1 VTQDLRYALRRLR
14 QAPGFSAAAVI
25 TLALGIAAN
34 TSVFGLLNGALIRP
48 VRTEDPGR
56 MVWVAGRGPWGW
68 RGLSYP
74 EYRAYRGLDSVFTG
88 VIAWDQAPLAVGSG
102 GEPVRVTGLLVSGNF
117 FAVAGVRMALG
128 RGFSPEEDG
137 ARGAH
142 PVVVLSHAFW
152 RSRFG
157 SDSTIVGRAITV
169 NARPFTVVGVAPRG
183 FAGFEE
189 PPALYAPLAM
199 LPALTGNSGQLDEP
213 RGSWLRAAARLRPGV
228 AVPAAAAALQLA
240 AERFV
245 AATDTSLAGRSATA
259 VPMRGVIDPHNR
271 EEALPV
277 LLLLMAVP
285 LLVLLV
291 GCATVANRPLRRA
304 PARRREVGVRRALGA
319 TRGRLV
325 RQLLVES
332 VVLAL
337 LGGGAGLLLSMWL
350 SQAIVALSG
359 APDFLVDLAAP
370 DARVIAFTASI
381 SLLAGVVFGLAPA
394 FGATRLDVVTVLKDE
409 IGTAPRGRS
418 RMAGAFV
425 MAQVAASL
433 VLLVVSGLFLR
444 SLRKAAAVDVG
455 FETRGRVAASFD
467 LGLLGYDG
475 AHRDAF
481 YRRLLDR
488 VHSLPDVRS
497 AALTTNLP
505 LSGRLYSAPILA
517 AEPGAT
523 ASPVDGA
530 MTWTW
535 PGYLGTMGV
544 TLLAG
549 RDFALTDDSLA
560 TKVVIV
566 NQTMARRLWRGRD
579 PLGRHLR
586 VGQDGPPLEVVGV
599 ARDGKYDALTE
610 DAMPFL
616 YIPMRQAAD
625 ADSRATVLVHADGPP
640 QRTIGALRAL
650 LGELDHDLPVYD
662 AGTLAEH
669 VAARLDVERATSML
683 LGVFGGVALLLAT
696 LGLYAVMAYTVA
708 RRTREMGIRMALG
721 AARRDVLGLIVR
733 DGMRLAGVGI
743 VIGLALAAGLTRIV
757 RRFLYGVTPTDALT
771 FAAVAALL
779 TGVAILA
786 SWAPARRATRVDP
799 VIALRAE

>member
-1 VTQDLRYALRRLR
+1 
-14 QAPGFSAAAVI
+14 
-25 TLALGIAAN
+25 
-34 TSVFGLLNGALIRP
+34 
-48 VRTEDPGR
+48 
-56 MVWVAGRGPWGW
+56 
-68 RGLSYP
+68 
-74 EYRAYRGLDSVFTG
+74 
-88 VIAWDQAPLAVGSG
+88 
-102 GEPVRVTGLLVSGNF
+102 
-117 FAVAGVRMALG
+117 
-128 RGFSPEEDG
+128 
-137 ARGAH
+137 
-142 PVVVLSHAFW
+142 
-152 RSRFG
+152 
-157 SDSTIVGRAITV
+157 
-169 NARPFTVVGVAPRG
+169 VVGVAPRS

-199 LPALTGNSGQLDEP
+199 LPALTGNGGQLDEP
-213 RGSWLRAAARLRPGV
+213 RGSWLRAAARLKPGV
-228 AVPAAAAALQLA
+228 AVPAAAAALRLA

-271 EEALPV
+271 EQALPV

-285 LLVLLV
+285 LMVLLIA
-291 GCATVANRPLRRA
+291 CANVANLQLSRA
-304 PARRREVGVRRALGA
+304 AARRREVGVRRALGA

-332 VVLAL
+332 VVLAM
-337 LGGGAGLLLSMWL
+337 LGGGAGLVLSMWL

-359 APDFLVDLAAP
+359 APDFLIDLAAP
-370 DARVIAFTASI
+370 DARVIAFTTAL

-394 FGATRLDVVTVLKDE
+394 LGATRMDVATVLKDE
-409 IGTAPRGRS
+409 TGSAPRGRS
-418 RMAGAFV
+418 RLAGTFV

-488 VHSLPDVRS
+488 VRALPDVRS
-497 AALTTNLP
+497 ATLTTNLP
-505 LSGRLYSAPILA
+505 LSGRLYSAPILD
-517 AEPGAT
+517 AEPGAA

-530 MTWTW
+530 MTWIW
-535 PGYLGTMGV
+535 PEYLGTMGV
-544 TLLAG
+544 TLLVG
-549 RDFALTDDSLA
+549 RDFAFADDSLA

-566 NQTMARRLWRGRD
+566 NRTMAQRLWPGREA
-579 PLGRHLR
+579 LGRHLR

-599 ARDGKYDALTE
+599 VRDGKYDALTE

-616 YIPMRQAAD
+616 YIPMRQASD
-625 ADSRATVLVHADGPP
+625 GDTRATVLVHADGPP
-640 QRTIGALRAL
+640 QRIIGALRAL
-650 LGELDHDLPVYD
+650 LGEMDRNLPVYD
-662 AGTLAEH
+662 AATLTEH
-669 VAARLDVERATSML
+669 VAARLDVERATSTL

-721 AARRDVLGLIVR
+721 AARRDVLGLVVG
-733 DGMRLAGVGI
+733 DGLRLAGIGI
-743 VIGLALAAGLTRIV
+743 VIGLALAGALTRIV
-757 RRFLYGVTPTDALT
+757 RRFLYGVTPTDAFT
-771 FAAVAALL
+771 FVAVAGLL
-779 TGVAILA
+779 TAVAMLA
-786 SWAPARRATRVDP
+786 SWIPARRATRVDP
-799 VIALRAE
+799 VVALRAE